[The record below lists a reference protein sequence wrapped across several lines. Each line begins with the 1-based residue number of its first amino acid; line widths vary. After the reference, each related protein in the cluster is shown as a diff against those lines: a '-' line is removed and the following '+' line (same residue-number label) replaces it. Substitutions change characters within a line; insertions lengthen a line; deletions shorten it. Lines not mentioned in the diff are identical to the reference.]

1 MKDFFKSV
9 RRHIAKLDAAH
20 LREQYGRIADE
31 MSLLESV
38 FQSMN
43 EAVVVLDA
51 DGEIAYE
58 NAATKALLGM
68 KAQDALPTLALPLGR
83 ASKRAV
89 EITYPEPKSLEAV
102 TMPTSQGGTIILIRD
117 ITSEKERTEEE
128 LRAGATR
135 AVRDLAAGVAHEIG
149 NPLNALSLNLQLIK
163 RMPSDAVAI
172 AEECE
177 AQVKRLDGILKNFLQ
192 ALRQSHPNLM
202 PGNVADP
209 LKDCLQAMKPQLVER
224 KIAVTLDVPGTLPS
238 AAIDKGQ
245 LEQVFF
251 NLVKNAMEAIRDGG
265 TIDIDLDADDND
277 IIVVFRDNG
286 IGMSEEQVIHL
297 FEPYKTNKEFGT
309 GLGLMISA
317 RIVRDHGGT
326 ISVESKPNEGTAF
339 TIKLPRLERR
349 IRVLK

>member
-1 MKDFFKSV
+1 M
-9 RRHIAKLDAAH
+9 
-20 LREQYGRIADE
+20 
-31 MSLLESV
+31 
-38 FQSMN
+38 
-43 EAVVVLDA
+43 
-51 DGEIAYE
+51 
-58 NAATKALLGM
+58 
-68 KAQDALPTLALPLGR
+68 
-83 ASKRAV
+83 
-89 EITYPEPKSLEAV
+89 
-102 TMPTSQGGTIILIRD
+102 
-117 ITSEKERTEEE
+117 
-128 LRAGATR
+128 
-135 AVRDLAAGVAHEIG
+135 RDLAAGVAHEIG

-163 RMPSDAVAI
+163 RVPSDAVAI

-265 TIDIDLDADDND
+265 TIDIDLNSDDND
-277 IIVVFRDNG
+277 VIVVIRDNG
-286 IGMSEEQVIHL
+286 VGMSEEQVVHL

-326 ISVESKPNEGTAF
+326 ISVESKPDEGTAF

>member
-1 MKDFFKSV
+1 TVILRDVTES
-9 RRHIAKLDAAH
+9 RRRTDA
-20 LREQYGRIADE
+20 E
-31 MSLLESV
+31 MESRTA
-38 FQSMN
+38 Q
-43 EAVVVLDA
+43 VVA
-51 DGEIAYE
+51 
-58 NAATKALLGM
+58 M
-68 KAQDALPTLALPLGR
+68 LAG
-83 ASKRAV
+83 S
-89 EITYPEPKSLEAV
+89 
-102 TMPTSQGGTIILIRD
+102 
-117 ITSEKERTEEE
+117 
-128 LRAGATR
+128 
-135 AVRDLAAGVAHEIG
+135 VAHEIG
-149 NPLNALSLNLQLIK
+149 NPLNALALNLQLIK
-163 RMPSDAVAI
+163 RMPSDAVEI
-172 AEECE
+172 ADACA

-192 ALRQSHPNLM
+192 ALRQSRPNLM
-202 PGNVADP
+202 PGSVAEP

-297 FEPYKTNKEFGT
+297 FEPYKTNKAFGT

-317 RIVRDHGGT
+317 RIVRDHGGS
-326 ISVESKPNEGTAF
+326 ISVESKPGEGTTF
-339 TIKLPRLERR
+339 ILKLPRLERR

>member
-1 MKDFFKSV
+1 M
-9 RRHIAKLDAAH
+9 
-20 LREQYGRIADE
+20 
-31 MSLLESV
+31 
-38 FQSMN
+38 
-43 EAVVVLDA
+43 
-51 DGEIAYE
+51 
-58 NAATKALLGM
+58 
-68 KAQDALPTLALPLGR
+68 
-83 ASKRAV
+83 
-89 EITYPEPKSLEAV
+89 
-102 TMPTSQGGTIILIRD
+102 
-117 ITSEKERTEEE
+117 
-128 LRAGATR
+128 
-135 AVRDLAAGVAHEIG
+135 
-149 NPLNALSLNLQLIK
+149 
-163 RMPSDAVAI
+163 AI

-265 TIDIDLDADDND
+265 TIDIDLNSDDND
-277 IIVVFRDNG
+277 VIVVIRDNG
-286 IGMSEEQVIHL
+286 VGMSEEQVVHL

-326 ISVESKPNEGTAF
+326 ISVESKPDEGTAF

>member
-9 RRHIAKLDAAH
+9 RRHIGKLDAAH
-20 LREQYGRIADE
+20 LREQYGRISDE

-38 FQSMN
+38 LQAMT

-58 NAATKALLGM
+58 NAATKTLLGM
-68 KAQDALPTLALPLGR
+68 KAKDALPTLALPLGR
-83 ASKRAV
+83 AAKR
-89 EITYPEPKSLEAV
+89 EIEVTYPEPKALEAV
-102 TMPTSQGGTIILIRD
+102 TVPHEGGTIVLIRD
-117 ITSEKERTEEE
+117 ITGEKERTEEE

-149 NPLNALSLNLQLIK
+149 NPLNALALNLQLIK

-172 AEECE
+172 ADECA

-192 ALRQSHPNLM
+192 ALRQSRPNLM
-202 PGNVADP
+202 PGSVAEP

-297 FEPYKTNKEFGT
+297 FEPYKTNKAFGT

-317 RIVRDHGGT
+317 RIVRDHGGS
-326 ISVESKPNEGTAF
+326 ISVESKPGEGTTF
-339 TIKLPRLERR
+339 ILKLPRLERR